1 MAPGR
6 SPLAGPT
13 PRSAALMRM
22 PLEDNLSSQSNN
34 NSGYNLLA
42 SAGIDDLLE
51 GVLPAKKGLQ
61 VRHSHSHSLPHHI
74 CKHRHDREQASGADE
89 HTCRQTCP
97 ANPPPVS

>member
-74 CKHRHDREQASGADE
+74 C
-89 HTCRQTCP
+89 TQTR
-97 ANPPPVS
+97 